1 MRLRRVQSH
10 AELRGVSLELR
21 FPDAAPHELLEELV
35 RCGSG
40 SRRRGLFVEVI
51 RGSIRRGFARE
62 RFGPFGVQREAV
74 ESDRERARV
83 RELGQRALQPCA
95 QRVDLRFRTLLD
107 VLHLLDEVG
116 GDAVGGDFRGEI
128 LGCGGGGG
136 IRRGSR
142 AHRARLRGVAPLAH
156 VRAPRE
162 GCREVLL
169 GGVDALNQGLTVR
182 VGFVGVGGEFRLCGG
197 DLGPVRLSLILGLDE
212 RGV

>member
-21 FPDAAPHELLEELV
+21 LPDAAPHEFLEELV

-51 RGSIRRGFARE
+51 RSVRSIRRGFARE

-74 ESDRERARV
+74 ESDRERTRV
-83 RELGQRALQPCA
+83 RELGQRTLQPCA

-142 AHRARLRGVAPLAH
+142 AHRARLRGFAPLAH

-182 VGFVGVGGEFRLCGG
+182 VGFVG
-197 DLGPVRLSLILGLDE
+197 
-212 RGV
+212 